1 MINRVTTE
9 NLKTLPQS
17 QPRESFDQF
26 LGNYSLQN
34 KNSTPAE
41 YEYENGTHSPMM
53 DPQMRLALGNNTA
66 MTVEQS
72 RPFE

>member
-26 LGNYSLQN
+26 LVNYSLQN
-34 KNSTPAE
+34 KNGTPAE
-41 YEYENGTHSPMM
+41 YEYENGTQGPMM
-53 DPQMRLALGNNTA
+53 DPQMRLGLGNNSS
-66 MTVEQS
+66 MTIEQS